1 MFYNVEMDITG
12 LLGKIASFIIN
23 PIIVL
28 GFTVATIYLFYAI
41 IQLITKADSS
51 GDLAKNRDNVKWAI
65 VGLFVMFS
73 VYGILRLVLATF
85 KIDCQGVFFC

>member
-1 MFYNVEMDITG
+1 MEITT
-12 LLGKIASFIIN
+12 LLGRIASFIIN
-23 PIIVL
+23 PVIVL

-41 IQLITKADSS
+41 IQLILKSDSS
-51 GDLAKNRDNVKWAI
+51 SDLTKNRDNVKWAI